1 MADPQTPPWLRPIII
16 SATVAVVLIGGF
28 SAAKKLATYADGLA
42 PSDTSATEVVPG
54 LVVNFVVA
62 PGTNAR
68 DIAAQ
73 LAAAGVIADADLFE
87 STVEDIGAAG
97 SLKAGAYEL
106 VSGMALDEIIAVLA
120 QGPAAESYRVT
131 IPEGLRLEEIL
142 TLLAEETPHTRE
154 ELAGALTDG
163 LASSLLPEGVTTISA
178 WEGLLFPD
186 TYEFATAGS
195 ARSVMVKLAET
206 MELRVESVDWTKLE
220 ETGLTRYEGII
231 IASLI
236 ESEAK
241 LDIDR
246 AKIASVIFNRIDL
259 GMRLQID
266 ATVLYAM
273 NQRGIGLTLSD
284 LEIDSPFNTYLID
297 GLPPGPIGAPRL
309 ASLQAAADPL
319 ESDFLFYVLTNVDGT
334 HSFTAS
340 YDEFLVF
347 KNQAKE
353 DGVLP

>member
-1 MADPQTPPWLRPIII
+1 MADPQTPAWLRPIII
-16 SATVAVVLIGGF
+16 TSTVAVVLIGGF
-28 SAAKKLATYADGLA
+28 SAAKKLAAFADDLA
-42 PSDTSATEVVPG
+42 PSDTNASEVVPG
-54 LVVNFVVA
+54 LVVDFVVA
-62 PGTNAR
+62 PGSVAR

-73 LAAAGVIADADLFE
+73 LAAAGVIADADQFE
-87 STVEDIGAAG
+87 AAVEDVGAAS

-106 VSGMALDEIIAVLA
+106 VSGMELDEIISVLA
-120 QGPAAESYRVT
+120 RGPAAESYRVT
-131 IPEGLRLEEIL
+131 IPEGLRLDEIL
-142 TLLAEETPHTRE
+142 TLLAAETPHTRE
-154 ELAGALTDG
+154 ELEGALTDG
-163 LASSLLPEGVTTISA
+163 LTSSLLPEGATTIEA

-186 TYEFATAGS
+186 TYEFAADGS
-195 ARSVMVKLAET
+195 ARAVMLKLAET

-220 ETGLTRYEGII
+220 ALGLTRYDAII
-231 IASLI
+231 VASII

-246 AKIASVIFNRIDL
+246 PKIASVIYNRLDID
-259 GMRLQID
+259 MRLQID

-273 NQRGIGLTLSD
+273 GKRGIGLSLSD
-284 LEIDSPFNTYLID
+284 LDIESPYNTYLID

-319 ESDFLFYVLTNVDGT
+319 ASDFLFYVLTNVDGT

-347 KNQAKE
+347 KNQAKD
-353 DGVLP
+353 DGVIP